1 MASKIVFH
9 ANASSSDS
17 HTSRPSGS
25 ITSSSSASL
34 ASSAHASSSTA
45 THSVPVQRMLK
56 TSSGTQ
62 IYFSALP
69 TNTSSS
75 LKRSLPAAIAA
86 NDHHAQPPT
95 KIKVTYNTI
104 NANVPISNSVPPAK
118 AESKLTVTSSEQK
131 PSIIIRAADPT
142 RSPIRAT
149 GSVSRKL
156 ILSPVKQS
164 TGGITMVPL
173 NTSVA
178 GSTSGKFVGLSRT
191 PSGGRGSFSNVKAVH
206 GLSASPTKLVIKS
219 QDMVSFFV
227 SFQRILTI
235 LNYLELNVSVKLCSK
250 PVD

>member
-25 ITSSSSASL
+25 ISSSSSASL

-86 NDHHAQPPT
+86 NDQHAQPPT

-118 AESKLTVTSSEQK
+118 SESKLTVTSSEQK

-219 QDMVSFFV
+219 QDMVS
-227 SFQRILTI
+227 
-235 LNYLELNVSVKLCSK
+235 
-250 PVD
+250 

>member
-86 NDHHAQPPT
+86 NDQHAQPPT

-131 PSIIIRAADPT
+131 PSIVIRAADPT

-219 QDMVSFFV
+219 QDMVSFFLF
-227 SFQRILTI
+227 FQRILTI
-235 LNYLELNVSVKLCSK
+235 LIFRT
-250 PVD
+250 